1 MKITDK
7 FVEPLPSATVLLVR
21 DTEDGPEVLL
31 LLRRKKAS
39 FGSSYVF
46 PGGVVDKTDITLE
59 VDLDIDQRKTINK
72 KLDLSSGGYSYYS
85 AAIRE
90 LFEEAGVLLAVD
102 IDGEFPSYLNIE
114 GYRNQLNMG
123 KISWD
128 KFLGDN
134 QLSLNCGQLAY
145 FAFWI
150 TPLYLSQRFSTRF
163 FVSEIPSNQSA
174 SHCGNELIDS
184 RWMTPRDALIARRK
198 KEINIPHPTAITLMQ
213 IRDFNSVKEILEWAK
228 IKFNEGIPCYFPE
241 LTASELRGD
250 VSLE

>member
-21 DTEDGPEVLL
+21 DIKDRLEVLL
-31 LLRRKKAS
+31 LLRRKDSS

-46 PGGVVDKTDITLE
+46 PGGLVDKTDIKLE
-59 VDLDIDQRKTINK
+59 VDIDQKKIINQS
-72 KLDLSSGGYSYYS
+72 LDLVSGGYSYYS

-90 LFEEAGVLLAVD
+90 LFEEAGVLLVVD
-102 IDGEFPSYLNIE
+102 MDGKFPSYLDIE
-114 GYRNQLNMG
+114 EYRIQLNTG

-128 KFLGDN
+128 KFLSDN
-134 QLSLNCGQLAY
+134 QLSLNCGNMIY

-150 TPLYLSQRFSTRF
+150 TPLNLSQRFSTRF
-163 FVSEIPSNQSA
+163 FVSEIPSNQTA

-184 RWMTPRDALIARRK
+184 RWISPRDALIARRK

-213 IRDFNSVKEILEWAK
+213 IRDFDSVKEVLEWAN
-228 IKFNEGIPCYFPE
+228 IKLNKGVPCYFPQ

>member
-7 FVEPLPSATVLLVR
+7 FVEPLPSATVLLAR
-21 DTEDGPEVLL
+21 DAEDGPEVLL

-46 PGGVVDKTDITLE
+46 PGGMVDKTDIILE
-59 VDLDIDQRKTINK
+59 ADLDIDLRKTINQ
-72 KLDLSSGGYSYYS
+72 KLDLLSGGYSYYS

-90 LFEEAGVLLAVD
+90 LFEEAGVLLVVD
-102 IDGEFPSYLNIE
+102 IDGEFPSYLDIE
-114 GYRNQLNMG
+114 GYRNQLNTG
-123 KISWD
+123 KINWD
-128 KFLGDN
+128 KFLDDN
-134 QLSLNCGQLAY
+134 QLSLDYSNLTY
-145 FAFWI
+145 FAFWV
-150 TPLYLSQRFSTRF
+150 TPLNLSRRFSTRF
-163 FVSEIPSNQSA
+163 FISAMPSNQTA

-184 RWMTPRDALIARRK
+184 RWMPPRDALIARRK

-228 IKFNEGIPCYFPE
+228 IKFNKGVPCYFPE
-241 LTASELRGD
+241 LTASELKGD